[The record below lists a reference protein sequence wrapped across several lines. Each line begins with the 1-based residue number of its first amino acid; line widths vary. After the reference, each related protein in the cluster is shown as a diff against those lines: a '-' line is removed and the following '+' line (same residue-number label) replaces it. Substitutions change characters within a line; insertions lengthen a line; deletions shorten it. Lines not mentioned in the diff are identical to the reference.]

1 MSNAGQRKPM
11 RRTIRGGRPFFFSDP
26 AIDKVLNMTVTL
38 ASEVWALRERLS
50 ALEGVQIR
58 QGSLS
63 VTDIDDYEFTPEQE
77 QRLGEQRRE
86 FIENLF
92 RILQE
97 SVEAAAGKSGAAAG
111 GGERPVFGA
120 RISRIAR
127 SGGAAPQTKA
137 KAKAKPEAKPKPK
150 ARRSRAAAAR
160 PAARNATR
168 RKAKARRR

>member
-26 AIDKVLNMTVTL
+26 AIDKVLNMTITL

-92 RILQE
+92 RVLQE
-97 SVEAAAGKSGAAAG
+97 TVEAAAGKSGAAA
-111 GGERPVFGA
+111 GERPVFGA

-127 SGGAAPQTKA
+127 PEPAKSKRKA
-137 KAKAKPEAKPKPK
+137 K
-150 ARRSRAAAAR
+150 

>member
-26 AIDKVLNMTVTL
+26 AIDKVLNMTITL

-50 ALEGVQIR
+50 ALEGVQVR

-63 VTDIDDYEFTPEQE
+63 ATDIDDYEFTPEQE

-92 RILQE
+92 RVLQE
-97 SVEAAAGKSGAAAG
+97 TVEAAAGKGSAGATA
-111 GGERPVFGA
+111 GERPVFGA

-127 SGGAAPQTKA
+127 AEPGKSRPKARAKGTGGAARK
-137 KAKAKPEAKPKPK
+137 
-150 ARRSRAAAAR
+150 AAAK
-160 PAARNATR
+160 PAARNATH

>member
-1 MSNAGQRKPM
+1 MSTAGQRKPM

-26 AIDKVLNMTVTL
+26 AIDKVLNITVTL

-58 QGSLS
+58 QGSLAA
-63 VTDIDDYEFTPEQE
+63 TDVDDYEFTPEQE

-97 SVEAAAGKSGAAAG
+97 SVEAAAGKGSAGAAA
-111 GGERPVFGA
+111 GERPVFGA

-127 SGGAAPQTKA
+127 AEPGKSRPKA
-137 KAKAKPEAKPKPK
+137 K
-150 ARRSRAAAAR
+150 
-160 PAARNATR
+160 PAARNATH

>member
-26 AIDKVLNMTVTL
+26 AIDKVLNMTITL

-58 QGSLS
+58 QGALS
-63 VTDIDDYEFTPEQE
+63 ATDIDDYEFTPEQE

-92 RILQE
+92 RVLQE
-97 SVEAAAGKSGAAAG
+97 TVEAAAGKGGAGA
-111 GGERPVFGA
+111 GERPVFGA

-127 SGGAAPQTKA
+127 AQPGKSRPKA
-137 KAKAKPEAKPKPK
+137 K
-150 ARRSRAAAAR
+150 

-168 RKAKARRR
+168 RKAKSRRR

>member
-26 AIDKVLNMTVTL
+26 AIDKVLNMTITL

-50 ALEGVQIR
+50 ALEGVQVR

-63 VTDIDDYEFTPEQE
+63 ATDIDDYEFTPEQE

-92 RILQE
+92 RVLQE
-97 SVEAAAGKSGAAAG
+97 TVEAAAGKGSAGAAA
-111 GGERPVFGA
+111 GERPVFGA

-127 SGGAAPQTKA
+127 T
-137 KAKAKPEAKPKPK
+137 EAGQARPKPKPK
-150 ARRSRAAAAR
+150 AGAARKAPAR

-168 RKAKARRR
+168 PKAKARGR

>member
-1 MSNAGQRKPM
+1 MSTTGQRKPM

-26 AIDKVLNMTVTL
+26 AIDKVLNITVTL

-58 QGSLS
+58 QGSLAA
-63 VTDIDDYEFTPEQE
+63 TDVDDYEFTPEQE

-97 SVEAAAGKSGAAAG
+97 SVEAAAGKGSAGAAA
-111 GGERPVFGA
+111 GERPVFGA

-127 SGGAAPQTKA
+127 AGPGKSRP
-137 KAKAKPEAKPKPK
+137 KAKPV
-150 ARRSRAAAAR
+150 
-160 PAARNATR
+160 ARNSTR